1 MMKRKAFTFLGVL
14 VVLSMLLTACAAQ
27 TTSTPTVEPV
37 VPATA
42 AATVAAIA
50 AATSVAVTAVPATAT
65 IQPTTTHSSKEII
78 LATTTSTRDSGLLDV
93 LLPIFEQQ
101 SGYTVKMV
109 AVGSGAAL
117 ALGQQGNADVLL
129 VHSPAAELKYMAG
142 GFGKERTLVMHND
155 FIIVGPTADP
165 AKISSSATAAD
176 AFKAISDSQSVFV
189 SRADASGTNAEELT
203 IWQAATITPTGAWYL
218 KSGQGMG
225 DTLRIASE
233 KAGYTLTDR
242 ATYLSLKDTLD
253 LTILYPSNNK
263 TDKSLLNIYHVITV
277 NPAILTNINYTGAKA
292 FADWM
297 VSADTQKLIA
307 AYGVDK
313 YGQQL
318 FFPDAGKTDAEVQ

>member
-1 MMKRKAFTFLGVL
+1 MKRKAFTFLGVL

-42 AATVAAIA
+42 VATVATTA
-50 AATSVAVTAVPATAT
+50 AATSVAATAIPATAT

-93 LLPIFEQQ
+93 LLPLFEQQ

-129 VHSPAAELKYMAG
+129 VHSPAAEQTYMAG
-142 GFGKERTLVMHND
+142 GYGKDRYLVMHND
-155 FIIVGPTADP
+155 FIIVGPKADP
-165 AKISSSATAAD
+165 AKISGSASAID
-176 AFKAISDSQSVFV
+176 AFKAIAAAKEIFV

-203 IWQAATITPTGAWYL
+203 LWKAAAITPAGDWYL
-218 KSGQGMG
+218 KTGQGMG
-225 DTLRIASE
+225 DSLRIASE
-233 KAGYTLTDR
+233 KAGYILTDR
-242 ATYLSLKDTLD
+242 STYLSLKDTLD
-253 LTILYPSNNK
+253 LTILYPSDNK
-263 TDKSLLNIYHVITV
+263 TDKSLLNVYHVITV

-297 VSADTQKLIA
+297 VSADTQKVIA
-307 AYGVDK
+307 AFGVDK

-318 FFPDAGKTDAEVQ
+318 FFPDAGKPEPQQ